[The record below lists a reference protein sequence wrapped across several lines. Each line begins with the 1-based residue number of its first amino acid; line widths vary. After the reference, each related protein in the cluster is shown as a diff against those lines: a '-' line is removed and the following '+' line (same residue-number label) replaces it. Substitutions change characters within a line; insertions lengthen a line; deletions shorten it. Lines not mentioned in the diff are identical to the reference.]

1 MSLRQERKHGTIERF
16 ISYQMYKQV
25 EGDRSFSELDPSF
38 EWITEQGVIRV
49 QHEVLGSALC
59 PSKPKDWQ
67 SDSMQKGKSAAFK
80 ATDSPFRISLA
91 EVSNK
96 PGHRFVHVSCNDVF

>member
-1 MSLRQERKHGTIERF
+1 
-16 ISYQMYKQV
+16 MYKQV
-25 EGDRSFSELDPSF
+25 EGDRRVTELDPSF

-59 PSKPKDWQ
+59 PSKPKDSQ
-67 SDSMQKGKSAAFK
+67 SDGMQKGRSPAFK
-80 ATDSPFRISLA
+80 ATDPPLRISLA

-96 PGHRFVHVSCNDVF
+96 LGHRFVHVSCNDVF